1 MGPETLAEL
10 DPRALPVRSPPPA
23 PDPLLPALARACLA
37 VVALACVAGAGLV
50 LAASRADTVPVAV
63 LYAALAVVAAALM
76 RLPDGWL
83 GHGLT
88 GLLMLLVLTLG
99 ASAFRLSWGLAAP
112 GLSLMGLMVCMLCAA
127 AGWRAGVA
135 LATLA
140 VLIISGLALGMPTTA
155 PLPGMPE
162 PLLQLGTHLIAIGAG
177 LASGVLVSRWMAAGR
192 RTAQVRE
199 ERFKSLLGLAAD
211 GYWEIDDRY
220 RLVAAAGADAEP
232 QPLNESNGLGEV
244 PWEMPQFSC
253 DADKLDALLA
263 DLDGRLP
270 FRDVFVTWALATG
283 SQRHVLLSG
292 EPRFDERDVFMGY
305 WGVVRDVSEMHNARA
320 ALAAT
325 ETRYEELFA
334 HIPTPLVL
342 HRNGRVIEANPA
354 AVAMFGHTDL
364 KTMVGTDLL
373 RAYQSGDSRERE
385 RRRLENLQYEA
396 PGKALPV
403 ADFRLVVLGRLVS
416 VRATTVLVD
425 TEAGPAMLAIF
436 VDDTERLAAEQAVRR
451 SESMLAHL
459 VATSPDLITLTEMA
473 TARFAMV
480 NDTFA
485 RSMGWKVNEAVGR
498 TAQEL
503 GLWGDPAAAQ
513 HFLQVMREKGSVMHL
528 PMPFVSKHGESVP
541 MLVSAARFVMDR
553 REYMVINAR
562 DVAETERARLER
574 EAILNNAPIGIA
586 VTRDNRFVLTNPHF
600 DQIHGWPPGALIG
613 QSGLSVWPDPALE
626 RNFGPPLNRGEPVE
640 FEAPARRQDGSTF
653 LASVRGRAIDPAR
666 PAEGGTAW
674 IVEDVTERR
683 QFEQA
688 LARARDAAESA
699 SRAKSAFLANTSHEL
714 RTPLNGMIGL
724 ARMARAPD
732 IGEDRRRQYLDQIAE
747 NAQALAGVISDILD
761 LSKIEAGKLQLET
774 TTFDLG
780 ELLRRLQQSYGTL
793 AAARGLRLHVE
804 VDPSVQGMVSG
815 DPLRVRQ
822 IISNYLNNALKFTA
836 QGQISLVAR
845 RVNEPAADTV
855 RVEVQDTGPGI
866 DSATRAKLFE
876 PFTQADQSTTRRY
889 GGTGLGLSICR
900 ELTSLMGGLVGVDSE
915 PGAGSTFWAELPLPR
930 ANRPALPGLPAG
942 SSVLGNENPLQG
954 ARVLMVEDNPVNML
968 IAVAMLERWGVEVTQ
983 AQDGREAVAAV
994 QAAANAGQAFHAVLM
1009 DVQMPVMSG
1018 HEATRAL
1025 RATLHGRTLPIIAL
1039 TAAALVSER
1048 DEALAAGM
1056 NDFLTKPIDAER
1068 LLASLLRWR
1077 GALQTG

>member
-1 MGPETLAEL
+1 MGPETLADL
-10 DPRALPVRSPPPA
+10 DPRPAPVRSPSPSVN
-23 PDPLLPALARACLA
+23 PLVPSLARACLA
-37 VVALACVAGAGLV
+37 AVALACLAAAGLML
-50 LAASRADTVPVAV
+50 LAAEGSAAPVGV
-63 LYAALAVVAAALM
+63 LYAALAAVAAALM
-76 RLPDGWL
+76 RLPDTWL

-88 GLLMLLVLTLG
+88 GLLMLVTLTLG
-99 ASAFRLSWGLAAP
+99 ASAFRLGWGLGAP
-112 GLSLMGLMVCMLCAA
+112 GLSLMGLMIGMLCAA
-127 AGWRAGVA
+127 AGWHAGAA

-140 VLIISGLALGMPTTA
+140 VLVLSALALGLPVSS
-155 PLPGMPE
+155 PLAGMPG
-162 PLLQLGTHLIAIGAG
+162 PLLQLGTHFIALAAG
-177 LASGVLVSRWMAAGR
+177 LACGVMVSRWMTVSR
-192 RTAQVRE
+192 HSSQTRE
-199 ERFKSLLGLAAD
+199 QRFKSLLGLAAD

-220 RLVAAAGADAEP
+220 RMAAASVGDAEP
-232 QPLNESNGLGEV
+232 QPLNEANGLGAI
-244 PWEMPQFSC
+244 PWEMPQFGC
-253 DADKLDALLA
+253 DGEKLDALLA
-263 DLDGRLP
+263 DLDARLP
-270 FRDVFVTWALATG
+270 FRDLFITWTLATG
-283 SQRHVLLSG
+283 SQRHVLVSG
-292 EPRFDERDVFMGY
+292 EPRFDHRGVFRGY

-320 ALAAT
+320 ALEAT

-342 HRNGRVIEANPA
+342 HRGGRVIEANPA
-354 AVAMFGHTDL
+354 AVSMFGHSDL
-364 KTMVGTDLL
+364 KSMVGTDLL
-373 RAYQSGDSRERE
+373 RTYQSGDSRERE
-385 RRRLENLQYEA
+385 RRRLEALQNEP
-396 PGKALPV
+396 PGTALPV
-403 ADFRLVVLGRLVS
+403 ADFRLLVHGRVVS

-425 TEAGPAMLAIF
+425 TEAGAAMLAIF

-459 VATSPDLITLTEMA
+459 VATSPDLITLTEMG
-473 TARFAMV
+473 TGRFAMV

-485 RSMGWKVNEAVGR
+485 RSMGWRVNEAVGR

-503 GLWGDPAAAQ
+503 GLWGDTEAAQ
-513 HFLQVMREKGSVMHL
+513 QFLKLMQEKGSVTHL
-528 PMPFVSKHGESVP
+528 PMPFVDKQGQTVP

-574 EAILNNAPIGIA
+574 EAILNSASIGIA
-586 VTRDNRFVLTNPHF
+586 VTRDARFVLTNPHF
-600 DQIHGWPPGALIG
+600 DRIHGWPPGGLIG
-613 QSGLSVWPDPALE
+613 QSGRRVWPDPALE
-626 RNFGPPLNRGEPVE
+626 QDFGPRLNRGEPIE
-640 FEAPARRQDGSTF
+640 FEAPAHRQDGSTF
-653 LASVRGRAIDPAR
+653 LARVRGRAIDPAR
-666 PAEGGTAW
+666 PTEGGTAW
-674 IVEDVTERR
+674 IVEDVTEHR

-747 NAQALAGVISDILD
+747 SAQALAGVISDILD

-780 ELLRRLQQSYGTL
+780 ELLRRLQQSYTTL
-793 AAARGLRLHVE
+793 AAAHGLRLEVE

-836 QGQISLVAR
+836 EGQVSLLAR
-845 RVNEPAADTV
+845 RDPDGDLV
-855 RVEVQDTGPGI
+855 RVEVCDTGPGI
-866 DSATRAKLFE
+866 DSTTRERLFE
-876 PFTQADQSTTRRY
+876 PFTQADQSTTRRF

-900 ELTSLMGGLVGVDSE
+900 QLASLMGGSVGVHSE
-915 PGAGSTFWAELPLPR
+915 VGVGSTFWAKLPLPR
-930 ANRPALPGLPAG
+930 APQPQASRPAWAAGPAG
-942 SSVLGNENPLQG
+942 GENPLQG

-968 IAVAMLERWGVEVTQ
+968 IAVAMLERWGVQVTQ
-983 AQDGREAVAAV
+983 AQDGSEAVAAV
-994 QAAANAGQAFHAVLM
+994 LAAVTAGQPFDAVLM

-1025 RATLHGRTLPIIAL
+1025 RALPQGRTLPIIAL

-1077 GALQTG
+1077 GALQPG

>member
-1 MGPETLAEL
+1 MGPETLADL
-10 DPRALPVRSPPPA
+10 DTRLVPVHVPPPD
-23 PDPLLPALARACLA
+23 PSPLLPKLARACLA
-37 VVALACVAGAGLV
+37 AVALACAAAAGLLLV
-50 LAASRADTVPVAV
+50 ASQGNTAPVAV
-63 LYAALAVVAAALM
+63 LYMALAVVAAALM
-76 RLPDGWL
+76 RLPAPWL

-88 GLLMLLVLTLG
+88 GHLMLVALTLG
-99 ASAFRLSWGLAAP
+99 ASAFRLGWGLAAP
-112 GLSLMGLMVCMLCAA
+112 GLTLLGLMVCMLCAA
-127 AGWRAGVA
+127 AGWRAGAA

-140 VLIISGLALGMPTTA
+140 VLVISALALGVPQTT
-155 PLPGMPE
+155 PLPGWPE

-177 LASGVLVSRWMAAGR
+177 LAGGVMVSRWMTSSR
-192 RTAQVRE
+192 RSTLMRE
-199 ERFKSLLGLAAD
+199 QRFKSLLGLAAD

-220 RLVAAAGADAEP
+220 RLVSASSADAEP
-232 QPLNESNGLGEV
+232 QPLNEANGLGAI
-244 PWEMPQFSC
+244 PWEMPHFGC
-253 DADKLDALLA
+253 DHEKLDALQA
-263 DLDGRLP
+263 DLDARLP
-270 FRDVFVTWALATG
+270 FRDLFVTWTLATG
-283 SQRHVLLSG
+283 SQRHVLVSG
-292 EPRFDERDVFMGY
+292 APRFDSRGVFRGY

-342 HRNGRVIEANPA
+342 HRSGRVIEANPA
-354 AVAMFGHTDL
+354 AVAMFGHADL
-364 KTMVGTDLL
+364 KAMVGTDLL
-373 RAYQSGDSRERE
+373 KAYQSGDSRERE
-385 RRRLENLQYEA
+385 RRRLEALQNEA
-396 PGKALPV
+396 PGTALPV
-403 ADFRLVVLGRLVS
+403 ADFRLLVRGRVAS

-480 NDTFA
+480 NDTFE

-503 GLWGDPAAAQ
+503 GLWGDLGAAQ
-513 HFLQVMREKGSVMHL
+513 DFLQVMHDKGSVMHL
-528 PMPFVSKHGESVP
+528 PMPFVTKQGQTVP

-562 DVAETERARLER
+562 DVAESERARLER
-574 EAILNNAPIGIA
+574 EAIVNSAPIGIA
-586 VTRDNRFVLTNPHF
+586 VTRDSHFVQTNPHF
-600 DQIHGWPPGALIG
+600 DQIHGWPRGGLIG
-613 QSGLSVWPDPALE
+613 QSGLAVWPDPALE
-626 RNFGPPLNRGEPVE
+626 LSFGPPLDRGEPVE

-653 LASVRGRAIDPAR
+653 IARVRGRAIDPAR

-674 IVEDVTERR
+674 IVEDVTEHR

-747 NAQALAGVISDILD
+747 SAQALAGVISDILD

-780 ELLRRLQQSYGTL
+780 ELLRRLQQSYTTL
-793 AAARGLRLHVE
+793 AAAHGLRLLVE
-804 VDPSVQGMVSG
+804 IDPSVQGMVSG

-836 QGQISLVAR
+836 QGQISLLAR
-845 RVNEPAADTV
+845 RAAEGDTV
-855 RVEVQDTGPGI
+855 RVEVRDTGPGI
-866 DSATRAKLFE
+866 DAATRERLFE
-876 PFTQADQSTTRRY
+876 PFTQADQSTTRRF

-900 ELTSLMGGLVGVDSE
+900 QLAGLMGGSVGVHSVVGE
-915 PGAGSTFWAELPLPR
+915 GSSFWAELPLPR
-930 ANRPALPGLPAG
+930 AMKPVPASRVTWSTGPAG
-942 SSVLGNENPLQG
+942 ESPLEG

-968 IAVAMLERWGVEVTQ
+968 IAVAMLERWGVQVTQ
-983 AQDGREAVAAV
+983 AQDGSEAVAAV
-994 QAAANAGQAFHAVLM
+994 QAAATSGQPFHAVLM

-1025 RATLHGRTLPIIAL
+1025 RALPQGRALPIIAL

-1056 NDFLTKPIDAER
+1056 NDFLTKPIDADR

-1077 GALQTG
+1077 GALQPG